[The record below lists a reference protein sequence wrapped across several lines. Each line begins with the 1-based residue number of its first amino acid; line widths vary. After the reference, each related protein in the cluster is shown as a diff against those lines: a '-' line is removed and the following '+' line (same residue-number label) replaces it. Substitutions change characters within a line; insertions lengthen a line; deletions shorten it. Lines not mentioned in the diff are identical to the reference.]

1 MKGKRGNIKA
11 EEKKR
16 REIRDV
22 QEKKEH
28 LINKSDKKF
37 SKTKLFNLDLEK
49 LNILIAFQFMN
60 FI

>member
-49 LNILIAFQFMN
+49 LNTLIAFQFMN